1 MKHLLAVDLPA
12 LKSSARRSDGVTD
25 LCLAELASS
34 SKGMKL
40 ATFDTHIKH
49 AAVQVIK

>member
-1 MKHLLAVDLPA
+1 MKHLLAADLPA

-25 LCLAELASS
+25 LYLAELAS